1 MVEMIE
7 KITQL
12 IREYRKVP
20 SYLVG
25 TISGMII
32 FLLIYNKTRSVSE
45 SVIWTIIIVSALAV
59 IDHIH
64 FREEAE
70 IERLSNDRIK
80 NEIRESTLK
89 LVEKHFSP
97 YLRRFFEV
105 LESEG
110 VMKLRD
116 LEKEIFR
123 NLSLAFIVLERGESL
138 SPDLKYILTNI
149 LEGKTPNE
157 YRKTTISTIFRHFML
172 NEVPKLPEIERV
184 LPVKISQGFHL
195 FLVVPS
201 KRALDIEEAI
211 VLGYKSY
218 VEHIYRLIQNH
229 PEIENDEKQKFKEW
243 YNGFN
248 PPTKNPVILIL
259 FPYQTSIKTLLE
271 HLPEGNSED
280 IKKIISPTIENIL
293 KQTLGIREIKIAYL
307 FEAVGYNKRIVDRL
321 ARIDRELKIEL
332 GKGQP
337 ITLTEFLGLS
347 SPYNRLLTSIQSI
360 DPQLYNEI
368 TANDAPLANL
378 KRLIDDLRLA
388 IYGMPPQE
396 ETV

>member
-1 MVEMIE
+1 MIE
-7 KITQL
+7 GITQL
-12 IREYRKVP
+12 IKEYRKVP
-20 SYLVG
+20 SYLAG
-25 TISGMII
+25 TISGMVI
-32 FLLIYNKTRSVSE
+32 FLLIYNRTRSVSE
-45 SVIWTIIIVSALAV
+45 AVFWTIIIVFALAV
-59 IDHIH
+59 IDHVH

-70 IERLSNDRIK
+70 IERLANDRIK

-97 YLRRFFEV
+97 YLRQFFEV

-138 SPDLKYILTNI
+138 PSNLKYILTNI
-149 LEGKTPNE
+149 LEGKNPDE

-184 LPVKISQGFHL
+184 LPIKISQGFHL
-195 FLVVPS
+195 FLVIPS
-201 KRALDIEEAI
+201 KHVLDIEKTI
-211 VLGYKSY
+211 VLGYKSHVNHLY
-218 VEHIYRLIQNH
+218 QLIQNH

-248 PPTKNPVILIL
+248 PPTENPVILIL

-271 HLPEGNSED
+271 HLSEGDSED
-280 IKKIISPTIENIL
+280 IKEIISPTIENIL
-293 KQTLGIREIKIAYL
+293 KQTLGIREIKLAYL
-307 FEAVGYNKRIVDRL
+307 FEAAGYNKRIVDKLINLDKR
-321 ARIDRELKIEL
+321 LKIKL
-332 GKGQP
+332 GKGQS

-347 SPYNRLLTSIQSI
+347 HPYNRLLTSVQSI

-368 TANDAPLANL
+368 TTNEGPLTNL
-378 KRLIDDLRLA
+378 ERLINDLRLA
-388 IYGMPPQE
+388 IYGMPPQG